1 MFRWKRSCG
10 NLTTP
15 WAWAL
20 EAPCHRS
27 QVTHDLPDTSRTS
40 IFNPSQGF
48 RFYPSTTLRNYR
60 FVPVQSTGESRHGWM
75 HSRCGFIRLPGGVQP
90 ASVWSLNQHMFKCT
104 LPLLKGKSQ
113 KLAIPLARNN
123 IAATAQHSPLCRH
136 LRAPLALLFLYQT
149 RIYPSL
155 EDDWQLFHCFQ
166 RLWDQLII
174 AYVNELHVVNGW
186 WSAES
191 SRIHVRP
198 SKCYAPALYPLTFPI
213 TLSVHRHWI
222 GPSASAHPKW
232 S

>member
-1 MFRWKRSCG
+1 MKEELRKLDNPVGMS
-10 NLTTP
+10 
-15 WAWAL
+15 AWGSV
-20 EAPCHRS
+20 S
-27 QVTHDLPDTSRTS
+27 QVAGHARP
-40 IFNPSQGF
+40 
-48 RFYPSTTLRNYR
+48 
-60 FVPVQSTGESRHGWM
+60 SRHVQNFNIQSLSRVSFLPVHHAPKLPLRACAVHRWISPRLDALPLRL
-75 HSRCGFIRLPGGVQP
+75 HSTSGGRAASLRMKFEP
-90 ASVWSLNQHMFKCT
+90 AFKCT

-123 IAATAQHSPLCRH
+123 VAAIAQHSPLCRH

-198 SKCYAPALYPLTFPI
+198 SKCHAPARYPSTFPI